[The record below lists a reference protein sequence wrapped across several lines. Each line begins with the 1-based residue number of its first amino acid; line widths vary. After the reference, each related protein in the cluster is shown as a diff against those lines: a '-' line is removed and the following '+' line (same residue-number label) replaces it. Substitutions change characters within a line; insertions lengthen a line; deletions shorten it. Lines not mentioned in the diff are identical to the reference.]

1 MKLSRTVA
9 YGVQATLQLARSN
22 SSSPVPC
29 SQLAA
34 EGHMP
39 ERFLLQIL
47 RHMVT
52 HGILHSTRGVDGG
65 YNLERVPEEI
75 SLLELI
81 EAIDGPLHSALPV
94 GEGAPLQYDT
104 KLRDALE
111 SITETARQQLSAI
124 KLSDL
129 LPPTELGQPNAAT
142 SEREPTAAQ
151 PAEAGGSGSNRSDVE
166 ASDKNLR
173 SEDWPAPATDPTRG
187 HGAGGH
193 GTNGGN
199 GGNGS
204 GNPSSSE
211 FREHHPQ

>member
-22 SSSPVPC
+22 SSTPVPC
-29 SQLAA
+29 SQLAS

-47 RHMVT
+47 RHLVT

-65 YNLERVPEEI
+65 YNLERSPDEI

-81 EAIDGPLHSALPV
+81 EAIDGPLHSALPA
-94 GEGAPLQYDT
+94 GEGVPLQYDA
-104 KLRDALE
+104 KLREAME
-111 SITETARQQLSAI
+111 SITETARQQLAAI

-129 LPPTELGQPNAAT
+129 LPPPGSP
-142 SEREPTAAQ
+142 EPK
-151 PAEAGGSGSNRSDVE
+151 ESGSAEGSRSTVE
-166 ASDKNLR
+166 GGTSHRIDPGTADKNLR
-173 SEDWPAPATDPTRG
+173 SEDWPAPASHPNRG
-187 HGAGGH
+187 HSAGGH
-193 GTNGGN
+193 NPN

-204 GNPSSSE
+204 GSASSSD
-211 FREHHPQ
+211 FREHRPQ